1 MPAEAARA
9 RGGRHSASPRPRLR
23 PRLRLR
29 LRLRLSLSLSLSLP
43 LPGKRRTDSSE
54 TCKRAKGRFVVAG
67 IPLTRLPR
75 LRARRWENKP

>member
-1 MPAEAARA
+1 MSAEAARA
-9 RGGRHSASPRPRLR
+9 SRGRHSDARSL
-23 PRLRLR
+23 RLRLR
-29 LRLRLSLSLSLSLP
+29 LRLRLSLSLSLP

-54 TCKRAKGRFVVAG
+54 TCKRAKGRFIVAG

>member
-1 MPAEAARA
+1 MSAEAARA
-9 RGGRHSASPRPRLR
+9 SRGRHSDS
-23 PRLRLR
+23 
-29 LRLRLSLSLSLSLP
+29 LRLRLSPRLSLSLP

>member
-1 MPAEAARA
+1 MSAEAARA
-9 RGGRHSASPRPRLR
+9 SRGRHSDS
-23 PRLRLR
+23 
-29 LRLRLSLSLSLSLP
+29 LRLRLSLRLSLSLP

>member
-1 MPAEAARA
+1 MLG
-9 RGGRHSASPRPRLR
+9 RGLVLS
-23 PRLRLR
+23 
-29 LRLRLSLSLSLSLP
+29 LRLSLRLSLSLP

-54 TCKRAKGRFVVAG
+54 TCKRAKGRFIVAG

>member
-1 MPAEAARA
+1 MSAEAARA
-9 RGGRHSASPRPRLR
+9 SRGRHSDSLRLS
-23 PRLRLR
+23 LRLR
-29 LRLRLSLSLSLSLP
+29 LHLRLSLRLSLSLP

-54 TCKRAKGRFVVAG
+54 TCKRAKGRFIVAG

>member
-9 RGGRHSASPRPRLR
+9 SRGRLSDARP
-23 PRLRLR
+23 LRLR
-29 LRLRLSLSLSLSLP
+29 LRLILSLSLP
-43 LPGKRRTDSSE
+43 QPGKRRTDSSE
-54 TCKRAKGRFVVAG
+54 TCKRAKGRFIVAG

>member
-1 MPAEAARA
+1 MSAEAARA
-9 RGGRHSASPRPRLR
+9 SRGRHSDS
-23 PRLRLR
+23 LRLR
-29 LRLRLSLSLSLSLP
+29 LRLRLSLSLP

-54 TCKRAKGRFVVAG
+54 TCKRAKGRFIVAG

>member
-1 MPAEAARA
+1 MSAEAARA
-9 RGGRHSASPRPRLR
+9 SRGRHSDS
-23 PRLRLR
+23 
-29 LRLRLSLSLSLSLP
+29 LRLRLSLRLSLSLP

-54 TCKRAKGRFVVAG
+54 TCKRAKGRFIVAG

>member
-1 MPAEAARA
+1 MSAEAARA
-9 RGGRHSASPRPRLR
+9 SRGRHSDARSL
-23 PRLRLR
+23 RLRLR
-29 LRLRLSLSLSLSLP
+29 LRLRLSLSLP

-54 TCKRAKGRFVVAG
+54 TCKRAKGRFIVAG

>member
-1 MPAEAARA
+1 MSAEAARA
-9 RGGRHSASPRPRLR
+9 SRGRHSAS
-23 PRLRLR
+23 
-29 LRLRLSLSLSLSLP
+29 LRLSLRLRLSLSLP

-54 TCKRAKGRFVVAG
+54 TCKRAKGRFIVAG

>member
-1 MPAEAARA
+1 MSAEAARA
-9 RGGRHSASPRPRLR
+9 SRGRHSDS
-23 PRLRLR
+23 LRLR

-43 LPGKRRTDSSE
+43 QPGKRRTDSSE
-54 TCKRAKGRFVVAG
+54 TCKRAKGRFIVAG

>member
-1 MPAEAARA
+1 MSAEAARA
-9 RGGRHSASPRPRLR
+9 SRGRRSDS
-23 PRLRLR
+23 LRLR
-29 LRLRLSLSLSLSLP
+29 LRLRLSLSLP

-54 TCKRAKGRFVVAG
+54 TCKRAKGRFIVAG

>member
-1 MPAEAARA
+1 MSAEAARA
-9 RGGRHSASPRPRLR
+9 SRGRHSDS
-23 PRLRLR
+23 
-29 LRLRLSLSLSLSLP
+29 LRLSLRLRLSLSLP

-54 TCKRAKGRFVVAG
+54 TCKRAKGRFIVAG

>member
-1 MPAEAARA
+1 MSAEAARA
-9 RGGRHSASPRPRLR
+9 SRGRHSDARS
-23 PRLRLR
+23 LRLR

-43 LPGKRRTDSSE
+43 QPGKRRTDSSE
-54 TCKRAKGRFVVAG
+54 TCKRAKGRFIVAG